1 MSRFSGLVFILLG
14 SYWTAPALYAQDAE
28 ESEGQAVE
36 QTQEQKRAT
45 RRAARQQ
52 QIDSLSDEQRQAL
65 RERKHIREGRGPRQR
80 GQRPQRRR
88 PPTSPPPVSEESENE
103 EPA

>member
-1 MSRFSGLVFILLG
+1 MPRFSRLVFILLG
-14 SYWTAPALYAQDAE
+14 SYWTMPTLYAQDAE
-28 ESEGQAVE
+28 DPEGQAVE
-36 QTQEQKRAT
+36 QEQERAT
-45 RRAARQQ
+45 RRVERQR

-65 RERKHIREGRGPRQR
+65 RERKRIHQGRGPGQR

-88 PPTSPPPVSEESENE
+88 PPTSLPPVSEESENE